1 MVLSRNN
8 ISVIKDSFIDVTND
22 IVPTIQYIVEAQG
35 LNFIRDKVKI
45 VFHNTPGFV
54 TVGSTKM
61 PCSTDLI
68 TLDKNLTQEEVE
80 ILNLYWLGF
89 KRYEDTALSRMSTIL
104 ANILVRK
111 ISKIW
116 DEENPDE
123 IVLHFAKPEDG
134 AYDIDT
140 SEMAY
145 GFILTG
151 NVLQMESLLYVE
163 TVKHNNNYEEVV

>member
-54 TVGSTKM
+54 TVGSTKT

-68 TLDKNLTQEEVE
+68 TLDKNLTQEEVGKC
-80 ILNLYWLGF
+80 I
-89 KRYEDTALSRMSTIL
+89 DMSQ
-104 ANILVRK
+104 RK
-111 ISKIW
+111 ISRLEKGDIKPT
-116 DEENPDE
+116 PDE
-123 IVLHFAKPEDG
+123 IVRICKFYNVSAD
-134 AYDIDT
+134 Y
-140 SEMAY
+140 
-145 GFILTG
+145 ILGLT
-151 NVLQMESLLYVE
+151 NEYRRL
-163 TVKHNNNYEEVV
+163 K

>member
-1 MVLSRNN
+1 MSRNN

-54 TVGSTKM
+54 IVGSTETM
-61 PCSTDLI
+61 MYPTDLI

-145 GFILTG
+145 GFIISG

-163 TVKHNNNYEEVV
+163 TVKHNYEEIV